1 MIPELGQFSLIL
13 AFCLSIILSAFPII
27 GAHRNNL
34 LWMSLARPLTAGVS
48 VFLGISILILAYAF
62 ARDDFTGQFVAQ
74 HSNSASEMMTGFQPS
89 VYGLGFLRYW
99 LD

>member
-13 AFCLSIILSAFPII
+13 AFCLSIILGAFPII

-34 LWMSLARPLTAGVS
+34 LWMSLARPLTAGVF

-62 ARDDFTGQFVAQ
+62 ATDDF
-74 HSNSASEMMTGFQPS
+74 
-89 VYGLGFLRYW
+89 
-99 LD
+99 